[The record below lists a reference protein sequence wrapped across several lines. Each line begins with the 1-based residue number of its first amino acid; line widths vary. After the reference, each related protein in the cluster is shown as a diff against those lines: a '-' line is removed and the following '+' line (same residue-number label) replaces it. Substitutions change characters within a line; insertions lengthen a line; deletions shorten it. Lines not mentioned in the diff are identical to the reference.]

1 MLSQD
6 VDLVVAHST
15 STHTILT
22 GNLKWC
28 YQLSTISW
36 LCELTF
42 VQIESKCQLTKSV
55 PELLHQIAAAFY
67 EGIEWF

>member
-22 GNLKWC
+22 GNNFKFKMM
-28 YQLSTISW
+28 LSTKYNFM
-36 LCELTF
+36 T
-42 VQIESKCQLTKSV
+42 V
-55 PELLHQIAAAFY
+55 
-67 EGIEWF
+67 